1 MSCFYEGILLRGTK
15 IVIPI
20 KLRERVLNAAH
31 EGHPGIVSMKART
44 RTKVWWPKCDK
55 DAENKVKSC
64 KGCTLVSGPNPPHPL
79 KRQELPEEPW
89 TFSVDWEIHERL
101 RQITAD
107 SSQAMNLSPFTR
119 KEI

>member
-44 RTKVWWPKCDK
+44 RTKVWWPK
-55 DAENKVKSC
+55 
-64 KGCTLVSGPNPPHPL
+64 
-79 KRQELPEEPW
+79 
-89 TFSVDWEIHERL
+89 
-101 RQITAD
+101 
-107 SSQAMNLSPFTR
+107 
-119 KEI
+119 